1 MGLKV
6 AWVGDDLAPVGKLH
20 TSNDLS
26 HLVVAVK
33 ATPGLL
39 RAFDQLEDHGERG
52 PVREASLRADRPV
65 SDGREGA
72 FDRIR
77 RTQVLPMF
85 GREVVEGEQRV
96 PVLLEAFGG
105 LLVFDGIGLV
115 EASNAAS
122 ASFLVSAIQMSCSM
136 RLALGCW
143 LLAAC

>member
-20 TSNDLS
+20 TSNDLWQ
-26 HLVVAVK
+26 LVVAVK

-77 RTQVLPMF
+77 NRYESPGADV
-85 GREVVEGEQRV
+85 
-96 PVLLEAFGG
+96 
-105 LLVFDGIGLV
+105 
-115 EASNAAS
+115 
-122 ASFLVSAIQMSCSM
+122 
-136 RLALGCW
+136 W
-143 LLAAC
+143 LRFSGSRHMV

>member
-20 TSNDLS
+20 TSNDLWQ
-26 HLVVAVK
+26 LVVAVK

-72 FDRIR
+72 FDRIVNGA
-77 RTQVLPMF
+77 QN
-85 GREVVEGEQRV
+85 
-96 PVLLEAFGG
+96 LLRSVAAKFPSLAGG
-105 LLVFDGIGLV
+105 D
-115 EASNAAS
+115 
-122 ASFLVSAIQMSCSM
+122 QP
-136 RLALGCW
+136 LG
-143 LLAAC
+143 